1 MSTLRTTNIT
11 HPSSA
16 SNNIVL
22 NSDGSTT
29 IATLAATDIT
39 ATTIQGIIKSGT
51 AVSASSTAVDFT
63 GIPSWV
69 KRITVLIADVSTNST
84 NACLMQFGS
93 SGTIQTTNYKARN
106 NFVGGNNLTSTS
118 GFPWGVN
125 GGAASNTFRGS
136 FMCNLVDAS
145 TNVWVVNGCVE
156 VQDGN
161 ASSALTQGRV
171 TLSGTLD
178 ILRLQAGTAG
188 TETFDAGTVNIIYE
202 G

>member
-1 MSTLRTTNIT
+1 MSTLATTNIK
-11 HPSSA
+11 HASSA
-16 SNNIVL
+16 SDNIVL
-22 NSDGSTT
+22 FSDGTTT
-29 IATLAATDIT
+29 IAAPSN
-39 ATTIQGIIKSGT
+39 IIKSGT
-51 AVSASSTAVDFT
+51 AVSASGTAVDFT

-161 ASSALTQGRV
+161 SSSALTQGRV